1 MDAAYWQSHWQRG
14 ETGWHRD
21 EVMPL
26 LQKHWPGIDPAPG
39 ARVGVPL
46 CGKTLD
52 MPWLAAQGHDVLG
65 IEVAAEGIAAFF
77 AEQGLDDDTV
87 DTPAGRLHRA
97 GAIDILQADV
107 FEVDAATLANCRHV
121 YDRAALIALPP
132 ELRRRYADTF
142 YARLPSGCRGLLIT
156 LEYPQHEK
164 AGPPFSVG
172 EDEVHALFSPDWDVT
187 LLERRDILAQ
197 QPAFVAEGVGALHTT
212 VYRLD
217 KR

>member
-1 MDAAYWQSHWQRG
+1 MDAAYWQSRWQRG

-26 LQKHWPGIDPAPG
+26 LQKHWPAIDPLPG
-39 ARVGVPL
+39 ARVVVPL

-77 AEQGLDDDTV
+77 AEQGLDDDTL

-197 QPAFVAEGVGALHTT
+197 QSAFVAEGVGALHTT